1 MRTLRRP
8 PGPVLWTAGISLLAV
23 LWMTLVMPIGDV
35 LDESEHAFRAYQLSL
50 GHLYPQFFSCVA
62 HPMAR
67 ACSAETGPLVPLKR
81 VGGQVSTA
89 LYLAVHGMFRILHT
103 RQRTHF
109 DPATYARFAKL
120 TLGGSST
127 VFAHFENTV
136 LYSPVNYIPQIA
148 VFWFG
153 RVLSAGVLTTLFT
166 ARLVAG
172 LVWTALVTTSVA
184 LMRRWRWLWAMAVLV
199 PTALAQGPSLSADS
213 MAFGIVALAVA
224 YALRLAHAGE
234 PLRWSQIARLTAL
247 GLALGLLKFPFPI
260 VIVAI
265 VVIVWPLCGSGRVR
279 WGALAAFVLP
289 GLAATVW
296 WNVTIDAYFLAY
308 RNTVFKLSLRRYINQ
323 HAQVH
328 YVLSHLVDM
337 PALLWNTLSSGQLIR
352 PGELVGTYGG
362 LALPG
367 WLGDTWLLVLVAL
380 ALICTEAGRPSLGT
394 RAGLGLVLV
403 LCGLVTVFTLYVA
416 WNGVGA
422 PTISGVQGRYFSA
435 LLVLAIPLL
444 AGLARP
450 RPRVPAW
457 VVPVT
462 VMTATA
468 TGAIVLFESTAW
480 SYYHQALWQVAPRV
494 VRQLF

>member
-1 MRTLRRP
+1 
-8 PGPVLWTAGISLLAV
+8 VLWTAGVSLLAV
-23 LWMTLVMPIGDV
+23 LWMTFVMPIGDV
-35 LDESEHAFRAYQLSL
+35 FDETEHAFRAYQLSL

-62 HPMAR
+62 HPTAR

-89 LYLAVHGMFRILHT
+89 LYVVLHKLFRIGLT
-103 RQRTHF
+103 GQRTHF
-109 DPATYARFAKL
+109 DPSTYASFAKL
-120 TLGGSST
+120 ALGGSST

-136 LYSPVNYIPQIA
+136 LYSPVNYIPQTTA
-148 VFWFG
+148 FWFG
-153 RVLSAGVLTTLFT
+153 RLFSAGVLRTLFT
-166 ARLVAG
+166 ARLAAG
-172 LVWTALVTTSVA
+172 LVWMALVTTSVA

-213 MAFGIVALAVA
+213 MAFGIVAVAVA

-247 GLALGLLKFPFPI
+247 GLALGLLKFPFPL

-265 VVIVWPLCGSGRVR
+265 AVIVWPLCGGGRMR

-289 GLAATVW
+289 GLAAAAW

-308 RNTVFKLSLRRYINQ
+308 RNTVFKLSLRRDINR

-328 YVLSHLVDM
+328 YILSHLIKM
-337 PALLWNTLSSGQLIR
+337 PALLWNTLTSGQLIR
-352 PGELVGTYGG
+352 LGELVGTYGER
-362 LALPG
+362 ALPA
-367 WLGDTWLLVLVAL
+367 WLGGIWLIVLVAL
-380 ALICTEAGRPSLGT
+380 ATTCTEAGRPSRGT

-403 LCGLVTVFTLYVA
+403 LGGLVTVFTLYA
-416 WNGVGA
+416 TWNGVGA
-422 PTISGVQGRYFSA
+422 SSIDGVQGRYFSA
-435 LLVLAIPLL
+435 LLVLAVPLL
-444 AGLARP
+444 AGLARI
-450 RPRVPAW
+450 RPRVPEW
-457 VVPVT
+457 LVPVT
-462 VMTATA
+462 VMTVTG
-468 TGAIVLFESTAW
+468 TGAIIIFESTAW